1 MRRYNKACVIGSR
14 ESGSRG
20 ATRPQATTS
29 CGAKIPTT
37 GKPTRRPYKRRQ
49 SPPSGPPPYYG
60 NIPPAENRP
69 RSQPTRPP
77 ILVRGPILAYA
88 ENRTRSRNPECT
100 ESKWRELQTAVTSTR
115 SAHHQAPQTLWHQQ
129 PIRLRCQRQLPKLQ
143 ELRTRKSISKPVL
156 DPRNVASPNVQ
167 IKTQTTQNKFLH
179 HRIHL
184 QTSGSLPVH
193 DLHHTHVVA
202 PKNDSPILQLL
213 RPQLIRHQQGEKL
226 HPVSLNYYNFLAFV
240 SAVEEINNSSELLP
254 NLTLGFHIYEPYNNL
269 LLTYRAAIYIFSRME
284 NGIPN
289 YSCKTS
295 GPLAAVIE
303 GLPAEHSSEFS
314 SLSRIYQYPQVVMN
328 STCYFQQISYT
339 SGNLDMSDRVKFPY
353 FYHTVPSELHL
364 CAGII
369 KLLKHF
375 GWTWVGIIACMDDNS
390 QRAVQ
395 ILREG
400 IEKNG
405 GCIEF
410 IDTYKHSFVHQ
421 NMSEIY
427 HTIHTSSTKVIIL
440 YCNRHYTDFLKHTI
454 IWDVSG
460 KIWIFAAEPLFYFPS
475 YHNDRRNAFAF
486 SVAKKNIPSFHKF
499 VREVNPVVFP
509 NDSFLE
515 MWWKDL
521 CNDRCP
527 ESIQRTCSN
536 NETSFYLIHCDIIN
550 SGDSYNV
557 YNAVYALAHALH
569 DMITSTS
576 DNTKWGGERSCGPQI
591 QFTMKASA
599 DHIQFL
605 DVDISLDSQTFS
617 TKVHIKPTDRNTFL
631 KFDSSHPMKLKE
643 SLPFLQMLHHYLKT
657 LHFKNVL
664 DEEIFWDENG
674 DLAIGYNIINTIYL
688 PDGTRSNEIIGN
700 YNPYAPP
707 GQEFMINEEVIMWES
722 TLTEIPPQ
730 SRCSL
735 SCLPGF
741 RKLTREGEPICCYDC
756 IPCPEGEVSIHTDM
770 DTCTKCPED
779 QWPNQK
785 RDACI
790 PKVII
795 FLSYEEPLGLMLT
808 FICLFLFLIN
818 VVILGLFIH
827 YKDTPIVKAN
837 NRELSY
843 ILLISLMLCFLCSLV
858 FIGHPDKLTCILRQ
872 TAFGITFS
880 IALSSI
886 LAKTVTV
893 VLAFHATK
901 PGSKLRKWM
910 GSRIS
915 VSIVLSCSLIQ
926 TAVCLA
932 WLFIAPPFP
941 YLNMRSE
948 IGTIVSECN
957 EGSIVAF
964 YCVLGYLGF
973 LAGISFIVAFLARN
987 LPDRFNEAKYIT
999 FSMLVFCN
1007 VWISFIPTY
1016 LSTKGKYMVA
1026 VEVFAILASSAGLLG
1041 CIFFPKCYVILL
1053 RPERNSRKR

>member
-1 MRRYNKACVIGSR
+1 MEAHLLLTLSMLCDILWHMAEGQCLLGDTPPVQPLPGYHRDGDIMIGGLVTVTNFYPDGGPSF
-14 ESGSRG
+14 
-20 ATRPQATTS
+20 TT
-29 CGAKIPTT
+29 
-37 GKPTRRPYKRRQ
+37 
-49 SPPSGPPPYYG
+49 PPSLEGHG
-60 NIPPAENRP
+60 V
-69 RSQPTRPP
+69 P
-77 ILVRGPILAYA
+77 I
-88 ENRTRSRNPECT
+88 S
-100 ESKWRELQTAVTSTR
+100 
-115 SAHHQAPQTLWHQQ
+115 
-129 PIRLRCQRQLPKLQ
+129 
-143 ELRTRKSISKPVL
+143 
-156 DPRNVASPNVQ
+156 
-167 IKTQTTQNKFLH
+167 LH
-179 HRIHL
+179 
-184 QTSGSLPVH
+184 
-193 DLHHTHVVA
+193 
-202 PKNDSPILQLL
+202 
-213 RPQLIRHQQGEKL
+213 
-226 HPVSLNYYNFLAFV
+226 YYNFLAFV

-269 LLTYRAAIYIFSRME
+269 FLMYRAVINIFSGME
-284 NGIPN
+284 SGIPN

-303 GLPAEHSSEFS
+303 GLPAEQSSEFS
-314 SLSRIYQYPQVVMN
+314 SLSWIYRNP
-328 STCYFQQISYT
+328 QISYT
-339 SGNLDMSDRVKFPY
+339 SGNIAMSDTVKFPY
-353 FYHTVPSELHL
+353 FYRTVPSELFL
-364 CAGII
+364 CDGIV
-369 KLLKHF
+369 KLLKYF
-375 GWTWVGIIACMDDNS
+375 GWTWVGIIACNDENS
-390 QRAVQ
+390 LRAVQ

-400 IEKNG
+400 IEQNG

-410 IDTYKHSFVHQ
+410 IETIKHSGSLEHQ
-421 NMSEIY
+421 NLYKTY
-427 HTIHTSSTKVIIL
+427 HTVHTSSTEVIIL
-440 YCNRHYTDFLKHTI
+440 YCNRHYTEFIKQSI
-454 IWDVSG
+454 IWEASG
-460 KIWIFAAEPLFYFPS
+460 KIWIFTAESFFTIPS
-475 YHNDRRNAFAF
+475 HHTDKQNTFAF
-486 SVAKKNIPSFHKF
+486 SMIKKNIPSFHKF

-515 MWWKDL
+515 MWWKGL

-527 ESIQRTCSN
+527 ESIQRSCSN
-536 NETSFYLIHCDIIN
+536 DETSDYLIHCDVIN

-569 DMITSTS
+569 NMVTSS
-576 DNTKWGGERSCGPQI
+576 ENTKWGGENER
-591 QFTMKASA
+591 
-599 DHIQFL
+599 FL
-605 DVDISLDSQTFS
+605 DFF
-617 TKVHIKPTDRNTFL
+617 PW
-631 KFDSSHPMKLKE
+631 KLH
-643 SLPFLQMLHHYLKT
+643 FYLKN

-674 DLAIGYNIINTIYL
+674 DLAIGYDITNTIYL
-688 PDGTRSNEIIGN
+688 TDGTRSNKIVGS

-707 GQEFMINEEVIMWES
+707 GQEFTVYKEVIMWAS
-722 TLTEIPPQ
+722 TFTEIPPK
-730 SRCSL
+730 SRCSP
-735 SCLPGF
+735 SCRPGF
-741 RKLTREGEPICCYDC
+741 RKLTMKGMPVCCYDC
-756 IPCPEGEVSIHTDM
+756 IPCPEGELSNHTGKRFHAIMYM

-790 PKVII
+790 LKMIS
-795 FLSYEEPLGLMLT
+795 FLTFKEPLGLTLT

-837 NRELSY
+837 NQALSY

-872 TAFGITFS
+872 TAFGIMFS

-886 LAKTVTV
+886 LTKTITV
-893 VLAFHATK
+893 IMAFHATK

-910 GSRIS
+910 GTRVS

-926 TAVCLA
+926 TAVCLV
-932 WLFIAPPFP
+932 WLSTAPPFP
-941 YLNMRSE
+941 YPNMKSE
-948 IGTIVSECN
+948 IGTILSECN

-1026 VEVFAILASSAGLLG
+1026 VEVFAILASTAGLLG

-1053 RPERNSRKR
+1053 RPERNSRKALIL

>member
-1 MRRYNKACVIGSR
+1 MEVEEAGEALNLSLPDE
-14 ESGSRG
+14 ESLW
-20 ATRPQATTS
+20 
-29 CGAKIPTT
+29 I
-37 GKPTRRPYKRRQ
+37 YK
-49 SPPSGPPPYYG
+49 
-60 NIPPAENRP
+60 NN
-69 RSQPTRPP
+69 
-77 ILVRGPILAYA
+77 
-88 ENRTRSRNPECT
+88 
-100 ESKWRELQTAVTSTR
+100 
-115 SAHHQAPQTLWHQQ
+115 
-129 PIRLRCQRQLPKLQ
+129 CQR
-143 ELRTRKSISKPVL
+143 SC
-156 DPRNVASPNVQ
+156 
-167 IKTQTTQNKFLH
+167 
-179 HRIHL
+179 
-184 QTSGSLPVH
+184 
-193 DLHHTHVVA
+193 
-202 PKNDSPILQLL
+202 
-213 RPQLIRHQQGEKL
+213 
-226 HPVSLNYYNFLAFV
+226 PVSLNYYNFLAFV

-269 LLTYRAAIYIFSRME
+269 LLMYRAAIHIFS
-284 NGIPN
+284 GKDSVIPN

-303 GLPAEHSSEFS
+303 GLPAEHS
-314 SLSRIYQYPQVVMN
+314 
-328 STCYFQQISYT
+328 
-339 SGNLDMSDRVKFPY
+339 K
-353 FYHTVPSELHL
+353 
-364 CAGII
+364 
-369 KLLKHF
+369 
-375 GWTWVGIIACMDDNS
+375 
-390 QRAVQ
+390 
-395 ILREG
+395 
-400 IEKNG
+400 
-405 GCIEF
+405 
-410 IDTYKHSFVHQ
+410 
-421 NMSEIY
+421 
-427 HTIHTSSTKVIIL
+427 
-440 YCNRHYTDFLKHTI
+440 
-454 IWDVSG
+454 
-460 KIWIFAAEPLFYFPS
+460 
-475 YHNDRRNAFAF
+475 
-486 SVAKKNIPSFHKF
+486 
-499 VREVNPVVFP
+499 
-509 NDSFLE
+509 
-515 MWWKDL
+515 MWWMDL
-521 CNDRCP
+521 CNDQCP
-527 ESIQRTCSN
+527 DSIQRTCIN
-536 NETSFYLIHCDIIN
+536 NETSDYLIHCDVIN

-569 DMITSTS
+569 DMVTSTS
-576 DNTKWGGERSCGPQI
+576 DNTKWGGESERFIDFFPW
-591 QFTMKASA
+591 
-599 DHIQFL
+599 
-605 DVDISLDSQTFS
+605 
-617 TKVHIKPTDRNTFL
+617 
-631 KFDSSHPMKLKE
+631 KL
-643 SLPFLQMLHHYLKT
+643 HRYLKN

-664 DEEIFWDENG
+664 DEEIFLDKNG

-707 GQEFMINEEVIMWES
+707 GQEFMIYEEVIMWES

-741 RKLTREGEPICCYDC
+741 RKLTREGEPICCYNC
-756 IPCPEGEVSIHTDM
+756 ISCPEGEVSIHSDM

-785 RDACI
+785 SDACI

-795 FLSYEEPLGLMLT
+795 FLSYEEPLGLTLT

-872 TAFGITFS
+872 TAFGIMFS

-886 LAKTVTV
+886 LAKTITV
-893 VLAFHATK
+893 VMAFHATK

-910 GSRIS
+910 GTRIS

-926 TAVCLA
+926 TAVCLV
-932 WLFIAPPFP
+932 WLSTAPPFP

-948 IGTIVSECN
+948 IGTILIECN

-964 YCVLGYLGF
+964 YCVLAYLGF

-1041 CIFFPKCYVILL
+1041 CIFFPKCYIILL
-1053 RPERNSRKR
+1053 RPEQKSGKYL